1 MAVISKK
8 SNCSRPINF
17 CFSFISYQLSIFIK
31 VPLISPSLLSADFGN
46 LQRDIEMLNQSECD
60 WLHVD
65 VMDGIFV
72 PNISFGQPIVK
83 HIKKHARKPLDVHLM
98 IMDPG
103 RYINDFRDAGADI
116 VTVHYEACT
125 HLDRTLHAIKDAGL
139 KAGVVLNPHSPV
151 SLLEDTVQ
159 ICDLVL
165 LMSVNPGFGG
175 QKFIDNTFEKVRQLR
190 ALLDRKN
197 PQCLIEVDGGVTTDN
212 AKQLVQSGADVLVA
226 GSAVFKSS
234 DPKQTI
240 IDLKR

>member
-1 MAVISKK
+1 MK
-8 SNCSRPINF
+8 
-17 CFSFISYQLSIFIK
+17 
-31 VPLISPSLLSADFGN
+31 LISPSLLSADFGN
-46 LQRDIEMLNQSECD
+46 LQRDIEMLNDSQCD

-103 RYINDFRDAGADI
+103 RYIADFRDAGADI
-116 VTVHYEACT
+116 LTVHYEACT
-125 HLDRTLHAIKDAGL
+125 HLDRTLHAIRDAGM
-139 KAGVVLNPHSPV
+139 KCGVVLNPHTPV

-159 ICDLVL
+159 ICDMVL

-175 QKFIDNTFEKVRQLR
+175 QKFIENTYSKVRQLR
-190 ALLDRKN
+190 QLCDRKN
-197 PQCLIEVDGGVTTDN
+197 SQCLIEVDGGVNTTN
-212 AKQLVQSGADVLVA
+212 APLLFESGADVLVA
-226 GSAVFKSS
+226 GNAVFKSP
-234 DPKQTI
+234 DPQQTI